1 MEYLCVESLDRFF
14 DLFSVLYGKKD
25 RKKRKKKW
33 KIIERGSNNY
43 KNFKIKLMSYF
54 TVVQIVF

>member
-25 RKKRKKKW
+25 RKK
-33 KIIERGSNNY
+33 ERRSGKLLKEGQITIKTSKSNY
-43 KNFKIKLMSYF
+43 
-54 TVVQIVF
+54 